1 MSLSKKSTIIVEN
14 LRKKQMMES
23 ISTGKRLDERSLD
36 ETRPIEIELD
46 VIKKAS
52 GSAWVKLGKTEVVAG
67 VKVETG
73 EPFEGLENSGALII
87 TAEVLPIAS
96 PHIEPGPPDEE
107 TIELARV
114 VDRGVRQSEML
125 ELSKLVLVPGKIVY
139 TIFVDC
145 SIINVD
151 GNLLDATSYAVVA
164 ALTSCKLPVFE
175 IKDDKVVDTGR
186 TQEPPITTIPVS
198 VTTVKIGDYL
208 LLDPNIEEEACMDA
222 RLTIT
227 TNSKGSIV
235 AMQKGLKGYFTVDEV
250 KSIAVKAIS
259 KGEEIR
265 AKLKELIYH
274 GKKE

>member
-14 LRKKQMMES
+14 LRKKQMRES
-23 ISTGKRLDERSLD
+23 VSAGKRLDERSLD
-36 ETRPIEIELD
+36 EIRPLEIEID

-52 GSAWVKLGKTEVVAG
+52 GSAWVKLGKTEVIAG

-73 EPFEGLENSGALII
+73 EPFEGLENSGAMII

-114 VDRGVRQSEML
+114 VDRGVRESEML
-125 ELSKLVLVPGKIVY
+125 DLSKLVLVPGKIVY

-151 GNLLDATSYAVVA
+151 GNLFDATSYAVVS
-164 ALTSCKLPVFE
+164 ALASCKLPVFE
-175 IKDDKVVDTGR
+175 IKDDKVVDTGK

-198 VTTVKIGDYL
+198 ITTVKIGDYL
-208 LLDPNIEEEACMDA
+208 LMDPNTEEEACMDA

-235 AMQKGLKGYFTVDEV
+235 AMQKGMKGYFTVDEV
-250 KSIAVKAIS
+250 KGIAEKARI

-265 AKLKELIYH
+265 VKLEGLIKL
-274 GKKE
+274 GK

>member
-1 MSLSKKSTIIVEN
+1 MSLSKKSTVIVEN
-14 LRKKQMMES
+14 LRKKQMRES
-23 ISTGKRLDERSLD
+23 ISAGKRLDERSLD
-36 ETRPIEIELD
+36 EIRPLEIEID

-52 GSAWVKLGKTEVVAG
+52 GSAWVKLGKTEVIAG

-73 EPFEGLENSGALII
+73 EPFEGLENSGAMII

-114 VDRGVRQSEML
+114 VDRGVRGSEML
-125 ELSKLVLVPGKIVY
+125 DLSKLVLVPGKIVY

-151 GNLLDATSYAVVA
+151 GNLFDATSYAVVS
-164 ALTSCKLPVFE
+164 ALASCKLPVFE
-175 IKDDKVVDTGR
+175 IKDDKVVETGK

-198 VTTVKIGDYL
+198 ITTVKIGDYL
-208 LLDPNIEEEACMDA
+208 LLDPNTEEEACMDA

-250 KSIAVKAIS
+250 KGIADKARI

-265 AKLKELIYH
+265 VKLEGLIKL
-274 GKKE
+274 GK

>member
-1 MSLSKKSTIIVEN
+1 MSISKKSPIIVEN
-14 LRKKQMMES
+14 LRKKQMRES
-23 ISTGKRLDERSLD
+23 ISAGKRLDDRGLD
-36 ETRPIEIELD
+36 ETRPIEIEIN

-114 VDRGVRQSEML
+114 VDRGVRESEML
-125 ELSKLVLVPGKIVY
+125 DLSKLVLVPGKIVY

-151 GNLLDATSYAVVA
+151 GNLFDATSYAVLA
-164 ALTSCKLPVFE
+164 ALSSCKLPVFE
-175 IKDDKVVDTGR
+175 IKDDQVVDTGK
-186 TQEPPITTIPVS
+186 TQEPPITTTPVS

-250 KSIAVKAIS
+250 KGIAGKART
-259 KGEEIR
+259 KGEDIR
-265 AKLKELIYH
+265 AKLQELIKL
-274 GKKE
+274 GK

>member
-1 MSLSKKSTIIVEN
+1 MSISKKSPIIVEN
-14 LRKKQMMES
+14 LRKKQMRES
-23 ISTGKRLDERSLD
+23 ISAGKRLDDRGLD
-36 ETRPIEIELD
+36 ETRSIEIEIN

-114 VDRGVRQSEML
+114 VDRGVRESEML
-125 ELSKLVLVPGKIVY
+125 DLSKLVLVPGKIVY

-151 GNLLDATSYAVVA
+151 GNLFDATSYAVVA
-164 ALTSCKLPVFE
+164 ALSSCKLPVFE
-175 IKDDKVVDTGR
+175 IKDDKVVGTGK
-186 TQEPPITTIPVS
+186 TQEPPITTTPVS
-198 VTTVKIGDYL
+198 VTTGKIGDYL
-208 LLDPNIEEEACMDA
+208 LLDPNIEEEACMDS

-250 KSIAVKAIS
+250 KGIACKARI
-259 KGEEIR
+259 KGEDIR
-265 AKLKELIYH
+265 AKLQELIKL
-274 GKKE
+274 GK

>member
-1 MSLSKKSTIIVEN
+1 MSLSKKSAVIVEN
-14 LRKKQMMES
+14 LRRKQMRES
-23 ISTGKRLDERSLD
+23 ISAGKRLDGRSLD
-36 ETRPIEIELD
+36 EIRPIEIELD

-52 GSAWVKLGKTEVVAG
+52 GSAWVKLGNTEVVAG

-96 PHIEPGPPDEE
+96 PHVEPGPPDEE

-114 VDRGVRQSEML
+114 VDRGVRESEML
-125 ELSKLVLVPGKIVY
+125 DLSKLVLVPGKIVY

-145 SIINVD
+145 SVINVD

-164 ALTSCKLPVFE
+164 ALASCKLPVFE
-175 IKDDKVVDTGR
+175 IKDDKVVETGK
-186 TQEPPITTIPVS
+186 TQEPPITTLPIS
-198 VTTVKIGDYL
+198 ITTVKIGDYL
-208 LLDPNIEEEACMDA
+208 ISDPNTEEEACMDA

-235 AMQKGLKGYFTVDEV
+235 AMQKGLKGYFSMDDV
-250 KSIAVKAIS
+250 KGIADKAIV
-259 KGEEIR
+259 KGEGIR
-265 AKLKELIYH
+265 AKINGLIH
-274 GKKE
+274 IG

>member
-23 ISTGKRLDERSLD
+23 ISAGKRLDERSLD

-114 VDRGVRQSEML
+114 VDRGVRESEML

-208 LLDPNIEEEACMDA
+208 LLDPNTEEEASMDA

-235 AMQKGLKGYFTVDEV
+235 AMQKGLKRLLYSG
-250 KSIAVKAIS
+250 
-259 KGEEIR
+259 
-265 AKLKELIYH
+265 
-274 GKKE
+274 

>member
-14 LRKKQMMES
+14 LRKKQMRES
-23 ISTGKRLDERSLD
+23 ISAGKRLDERSLD
-36 ETRPIEIELD
+36 EIRPLQIEID

-52 GSAWVKLGKTEVVAG
+52 GSAWVKLGKTQVIAG

-73 EPFEGLENSGALII
+73 EPFEGLENSGAMII

-114 VDRGVRQSEML
+114 VDRGVRESEML
-125 ELSKLVLVPGKIVY
+125 NLSKLVLVPGKIVY

-151 GNLLDATSYAVVA
+151 GNLFDATSYAVVS
-164 ALTSCKLPVFE
+164 ALASCKLPIFE
-175 IKDDKVVDTGR
+175 IKDDKVVETGK

-198 VTTVKIGDYL
+198 ITTVKIGDYL
-208 LLDPNIEEEACMDA
+208 LLDPNTEEEACMDA

-227 TNSKGSIV
+227 TNSRGSIV

-250 KSIAVKAIS
+250 KGIADKARI

-265 AKLKELIYH
+265 VKLEGLIKL
-274 GKKE
+274 GK